1 MTIKEGIYSDGNFFD
16 VDEENVRY
24 PADQMSVAIKSS
36 SVNGGNVKL
45 WALCP
50 AKGGRKVC
58 VKSIGLIKGEPD
70 KLKNGIGKSGLFK
83 NFCGIG

>member
-1 MTIKEGIYSDGNFFD
+1 MTIKERIHGDENFFY

-24 PADQMSVAIKSS
+24 RADQMSVAIKSS
-36 SVNGGNVKL
+36 SVNGGNVKI

-70 KLKNGIGKSGLFK
+70 KFKNGIGKSELFK
-83 NFCGIG
+83 NSC